1 MAAEPRRMSIP
12 RSAGD
17 GHHHGFPFR
26 AGASRRLSNG
36 LIVGGATDRPE
47 SAGEGLLAEESSAS
61 QDAVKAVIAAEI
73 ERTLARGTR

>member
-1 MAAEPRRMSIP
+1 VP
-12 RSAGD
+12 RSAGES
-17 GHHHGFPFR
+17 HYGFPWR
-26 AGASRRLSNG
+26 SGSQRRLSNG
-36 LIVGGATDRPE
+36 LPVGGATDRPE